1 MESYEAQMFGEARSP
16 RCLEKLKGLQAKWV
30 RERLKRG
37 ALGVSWEAC
46 EMLVEPRRGSWGA
59 LGGSLGPLGGFLEPL
74 GRFLEPLGGL
84 LGVIRV
90 ILEAAGRIL
99 GPLGALLGPLGRI
112 LGCSWE
118 HFGGIWG

>member
-1 MESYEAQMFGEARSP
+1 MESYEAQMFGEATSP

-30 RERLKRG
+30 RKRLKRS

-46 EMLVEPRRGSWGA
+46 ETLVEPRRGSWGS
-59 LGGSLGPLGGFLEPL
+59 LKGSSEPLGGFLEPL

-84 LGVIRV
+84 LGLIWV

-99 GPLGALLGPLGRI
+99 GPPGALLGPLGRI
-112 LGCSWE
+112 LGGS
-118 HFGGIWG
+118 